1 MRKIR
6 LKRNLNPI
14 YYIPHFNS
22 TQVKFRVVY
31 DAARNSHGL
40 SHNQLLARGPIFMQ
54 SLKSILIH
62 FGEKRYGLASD
73 ISNMF
78 FQIRIH
84 TDDQDMLRILWFD
97 QPNMRGNITK
107 YKFQVAPY
115 GLRCVPSM
123 AGFAM

>member
-1 MRKIR
+1 
-6 LKRNLNPI
+6 
-14 YYIPHFNS
+14 
-22 TQVKFRVVY
+22 
-31 DAARNSHGL
+31 
-40 SHNQLLARGPIFMQ
+40 MQ
-54 SLKSILIH
+54 SMKSILIR

-97 QPNMRGNITK
+97 QPNMNGNITK

-123 AGFAM
+123 AGFAMQYTAEKNLPGVSDDVAKRVVHDMYVDDLITGVNDVTEGR